1 MAWYLSFSDNP
12 ESRGIVD
19 VFDGSL
25 ESLGVIPQVTQNF
38 IITCTAQE
46 SSDVPGTVVVV
57 DRELPPGTSRTL
69 ADVAL
74 TTLRLADRVVLLGC
88 DAVRLGDVPCVAR
101 SSSLLPNPPVVR
113 SAPRPGVRSLPP
125 RRDAF
130 CLTVLTNPCH
140 SSLLCPRVTDL
151 R

>member
-1 MAWYLSFSDNP
+1 MPQNP
-12 ESRGIVD
+12 V
-19 VFDGSL
+19 
-25 ESLGVIPQVTQNF
+25 VTGL
-38 IITCTAQE
+38 AQQA
-46 SSDVPGTVVVV
+46 SDVPGTVVVV
-57 DRELPPGTSRTL
+57 DRELPPGARRTL

-74 TTLRLADRVVLLGC
+74 ATLRLVDRVVLLGC
-88 DAVRLGDVPCVAR
+88 DAVCLGDVPGVAR
-101 SSSLLPNPPVVR
+101 SSSLLPNLPVVR
-113 SAPRPGVRSLPP
+113 STPRPGVRSLPP